1 MEIYKNSILVFAVSI
16 IFSFSS
22 SAFGQQ
28 VSDAALKKNVKPL
41 ENALEAVQKL
51 EPKRFEYNQ
60 KEYGKLKLP
69 AGQQYGFLAE
79 DIQRVLPE
87 LLSNKSESYMVGKNK
102 YQTTTRQET
111 DLVSLIPLLVAA
123 IQEQQQELERLQK
136 QVQSL
141 SAGK

>member
-1 MEIYKNSILVFAVSI
+1 MKTYKNIKIVLTLLV
-16 IFSFSS
+16 IFSLSGP
-22 SAFGQQ
+22 AFGQQ
-28 VSDAALKKNVKPL
+28 VPDAALKKNIKPL
-41 ENALEAVQKL
+41 ENALAAVQKL

-79 DIQRVLPE
+79 DVQRVLPE

-123 IQEQQQELERLQK
+123 IQEQQQEIERLQK
-136 QVQSL
+136 QVQSMSSL
-141 SAGK
+141 K